1 MTAIR
6 VFVVFVAA
14 FFLLPYGVG
23 HLFVS
28 CSYKNRLYPWIVG
41 LCTCFLLYEFL
52 YLAFHVALGSLTGMT
67 FLWLAVCIALA
78 AVGIWKTRRLQT
90 GKLHTPRSSSDICW
104 SCWDTLL
111 IFAVVSFFLL
121 QTFNTVFRTYYGN
134 LDDHYYCAIATTS
147 LSTDTV
153 NRVYPISGLPR
164 EAFFPKDY
172 TLPAWPTFSASL
184 ALLTGVHPAIIYRTL
199 LPLVETPAA
208 YGITYLILRSFFKE
222 PKDRKYAL
230 LALLYVEIFTV
241 VTASRGGGESS
252 EFWFVVNCWSGKA
265 LSASIALPLVLL
277 FLLRVENAEGTAA
290 RRDAW
295 LGLILAGWSCCMFA
309 ATLFFLI
316 PVELAIWGLCYLLR
330 TKRWKDIGGFA
341 IAAALPTAFAA
352 FTYLI

>member
-6 VFVVFVAA
+6 VCVIFAA
-14 FFLLPYGVG
+14 VFFLLPYRIGR
-23 HLFVS
+23 LFVS
-28 CSYKNRLYPWIVG
+28 YKNKSYPWIVG
-41 LCTCFLLYEFL
+41 LCFCFLLYELL
-52 YLAFHVALGSLTGMT
+52 YLIFHVTLGSLKVMT
-67 FLWLAVCIALA
+67 YLWLVACIVVASI
-78 AVGIWKTRRLQT
+78 GFWRTYRRKAKRL
-90 GKLHTPRSSSDICW
+90 SSSDTSQSWEHWETI
-104 SCWDTLL
+104 LL
-111 IFAVVSFFLL
+111 FAVVAFFLL
-121 QTFNTVFRTYYGN
+121 QAFNTVFRTYYGN
-134 LDDHYYCAIATTS
+134 LDDHYYCAIATSS

-153 NRVYPISGLPR
+153 NRYSPISGLLRPSFY
-164 EAFFPKDY
+164 EIDY

-241 VTASRGGGESS
+241 VTASRGGGESA
-252 EFWFVVNCWSGKA
+252 EFWFVVNGWSGKA

-277 FLLRVENAEGTAA
+277 FLLRVENAEDAVA

-295 LGLILAGWSCCMFA
+295 LGLILASWSCCMFA

-316 PVELAIWGLCYLLR
+316 PVELAVWGLCYLLR

-352 FTYLI
+352 FTYLL

>member
-1 MTAIR
+1 MTAVR
-6 VFVVFVAA
+6 VCIIFAA
-14 FFLLPYGVG
+14 VFFLLPYGVG
-23 HLFVS
+23 RLLVS
-28 CSYKNRLYPWIVG
+28 CKNRHYPWIIG
-41 LCTCFLLYEFL
+41 LCFCFLLYELL
-52 YLAFHVALGSLTGMT
+52 YLIFHVTLGSLTAMT
-67 FLWLAVCIALA
+67 LLWLVVCVVVAF
-78 AVGIWKTRRLQT
+78 VGFRRICRRQAKSLYASDSPPSWKRWEIILFFV
-90 GKLHTPRSSSDICW
+90 IV
-104 SCWDTLL
+104 
-111 IFAVVSFFLL
+111 AFLL
-121 QTFNTVFRTYYGN
+121 LQIFNAVFRTYYGN
-134 LDDHYYCAIATTS
+134 QDDHYYCAIATTS

-153 NRVYPISGLPR
+153 NRYSPISGLLRPSFY
-164 EAFFPKDY
+164 EIDY

-252 EFWFVVNCWSGKA
+252 EFWFVVNGWSGKA

-277 FLLRVENAEGTAA
+277 FLLRVENAKDAAA

-295 LGLILAGWSCCMFA
+295 LGLILASWSCCMFA

-316 PVELAIWGLCYLLR
+316 PVELAVWGLCYLLR

-341 IAAALPTAFAA
+341 IAAVLPTAFAA
-352 FTYLI
+352 FTYLL

>member
-1 MTAIR
+1 MTVVR
-6 VFVVFVAA
+6 VCIVFVAV
-14 FFLLPYGVG
+14 FFLFPYGTG
-23 HLFVS
+23 SLFTS
-28 CSYKNRLYPWIVG
+28 NKSKLYSWIFG
-41 LCTCFLLYEFL
+41 LCLCFFLYQLLYLF
-52 YLAFHVALGSLTGMT
+52 FHITLGSLTVMT
-67 FLWLAVCIALA
+67 FLWLATCVAITSVSLL
-78 AVGIWKTRRLQT
+78 KTQRFQRNVLSISTFIQSW
-90 GKLHTPRSSSDICW
+90 GH
-104 SCWDTLL
+104 WDTILF
-111 IFAVVSFFLL
+111 FAVVVFFLL

-147 LSTDTV
+147 LSTNTV
-153 NRVYPISGLPR
+153 NRFSPISGLLKD
-164 EAFFPKDY
+164 AFFNINY

-252 EFWFVVNCWSGKA
+252 EFWFVVNGWSGKA

-330 TKRWKDIGGFA
+330 TKRWKDIGGFT
-341 IAAALPTAFAA
+341 IAAALPIAFAA

>member
-1 MTAIR
+1 MTIIR
-6 VFVVFVAA
+6 VCVVFASV

-23 HLFVS
+23 HLFAS
-28 CSYKNRLYPWIVG
+28 HKNKFSHWILG
-41 LCTCFLLYEFL
+41 LCSCFLFYEL
-52 YLAFHVALGSLTGMT
+52 IYLVFHVILGRLTVMT
-67 FLWLAVCIALA
+67 ILWLVVCIVTAL
-78 AVGIWKTRRLQT
+78 VGIWRT
-90 GKLHTPRSSSDICW
+90 HRSQEKDLLSPVHPLNWRGLDVF
-104 SCWDTLL
+104 L
-111 IFAVVSFFLL
+111 IFAVVAFFLL
-121 QTFNTVFRTYYGN
+121 QIFNTVFRTYYGN
-134 LDDHYYCAIATTS
+134 QDDHYYCAIATTS

-153 NRVYPISGLPR
+153 NRYFPISGLLKD
-164 EAFFPKDY
+164 AFYEIDY

-241 VTASRGGGESS
+241 VAASRGGSESS

-277 FLLRVENAEGTAA
+277 FLLRVENAEGVSA

-295 LGLILAGWSCCMFA
+295 LGLILASWSCCMFA

>member
-1 MTAIR
+1 MTIR
-6 VFVVFVAA
+6 VFLIFALF
-14 FFLLPYGVG
+14 FFLLPLGVG
-23 HLFVS
+23 SAITSCKSSLFS
-28 CSYKNRLYPWIVG
+28 LIIG
-41 LCTCFLLYEFL
+41 LCFCFTIYELLYIIFHKALLPLLSMTALWIFICAVFSLLGYRKLYLLRTVEHSFFSHSALVWEWQSTILLFFVIFLL
-52 YLAFHVALGSLTGMT
+52 
-67 FLWLAVCIALA
+67 
-78 AVGIWKTRRLQT
+78 
-90 GKLHTPRSSSDICW
+90 
-104 SCWDTLL
+104 
-111 IFAVVSFFLL
+111 LL
-121 QTFNTVFRTYYGN
+121 QLFNTIFRTYYGN
-134 LDDHYYCAIATTS
+134 LDDHYYCAIATSSWYTN
-147 LSTDTV
+147 TA
-153 NRVYPISGLPR
+153 NRYSPISGLLKG
-164 EAFFPKDY
+164 AFFSKQY

-252 EFWFVVNCWSGKA
+252 EFWFVVNGWSGKA

-277 FLLRVENAEGTAA
+277 FLLRVENAKDAAA

-295 LGLILAGWSCCMFA
+295 LGLILASWSCCMFA

-316 PVELAIWGLCYLLR
+316 PVELAIWGLCYLLQ

-352 FTYLI
+352 FTYLL

>member
-6 VFVVFVAA
+6 VCIIFAAVF
-14 FFLLPYGVG
+14 FFLPYGVG
-23 HLFVS
+23 RLFVS
-28 CSYKNRLYPWIVG
+28 CGNKLYPWILG
-41 LCTCFLLYEFL
+41 LCTCFLFYELL
-52 YLAFHVALGSLTGMT
+52 YLIFHITLGRLTVMT
-67 FLWLAVCIALA
+67 FLWLVACIVGASVGFWRTHHLQVNAL
-78 AVGIWKTRRLQT
+78 R
-90 GKLHTPRSSSDICW
+90 TPNNIQSWGR
-104 SCWDTLL
+104 WDVILF
-111 IFAVVSFFLL
+111 FAIIIFFLL
-121 QTFNTVFRTYYGN
+121 QIFNTVFRTYYGN

-153 NRVYPISGLPR
+153 NRYSPISGLPKN
-164 EAFFPKDY
+164 AFYSKDY

-241 VTASRGGGESS
+241 VTASRGGGESA
-252 EFWFVVNCWSGKA
+252 EFWFVVNGWSGKA

-277 FLLRVENAEGTAA
+277 FLLRVENAKDAA
-290 RRDAW
+290 ACRDAW
-295 LGLILAGWSCCMFA
+295 LGLILASWSCCMFA

-330 TKRWKDIGGFA
+330 TKRWKDIGGFT
-341 IAAALPTAFAA
+341 IAAALPIAFAA
-352 FTYLI
+352 FTYLL

>member
-6 VFVVFVAA
+6 VCIVFVAT
-14 FFLLPYGVG
+14 FLLLPYGIG
-23 HLFVS
+23 RLLVS
-28 CSYKNRLYPWIVG
+28 RENNLYSWVLGQCS
-41 LCTCFLLYEFL
+41 CFLLYELL
-52 YLAFHVALGSLTGMT
+52 YLVFHITLGSLAAMT
-67 FLWLAVCIALA
+67 TLWFVACLVLSL
-78 AVGIWKTRRLQT
+78 VGILRLHRQ
-90 GKLHTPRSSSDICW
+90 RSGISPAPDASPCW
-104 SCWDTLL
+104 GAWDVILL
-111 IFAVVSFFLL
+111 SAVIAFFLL

-147 LSTDTV
+147 FSTDTV
-153 NRVYPISGLPR
+153 NRYYPISGLLKN
-164 EAFFPKDY
+164 AFYEKDY

-252 EFWFVVNCWSGKA
+252 EFWFVVNGWSGKA

-277 FLLRVENAEGTAA
+277 FLLRVENAKDAAA

-295 LGLILAGWSCCMFA
+295 LGLILASWSCCMFA

-316 PVELAIWGLCYLLR
+316 PVELAVWGLCYLLR

-352 FTYLI
+352 FTYLL

>member
-6 VFVVFVAA
+6 VCIVFVAA

-23 HLFVS
+23 RLFVP
-28 CSYKNRLYPWIVG
+28 CRDRLYPWIVG

-52 YLAFHVALGSLTGMT
+52 YLAFHVTLGSLTAMT
-67 FLWLAVCIALA
+67 FLWLAVCIVGAV
-78 AVGIWKTRRLQT
+78 VGIWKSRCLQT
-90 GKLHTPRSSSDICW
+90 DRLPSLSLMTSWDS
-104 SCWDTLL
+104 WDTLL
-111 IFAVVSFFLL
+111 FFAVVAVFLL
-121 QTFNTVFRTYYGN
+121 QSFNAAFRTYYGN

-252 EFWFVVNCWSGKA
+252 EFWFVVNGWSGKA

-277 FLLRVENAEGTAA
+277 FLLRVENAKDAAA

-295 LGLILAGWSCCMFA
+295 LGLILASWSCCMFA

-316 PVELAIWGLCYLLR
+316 PVELTIWGLCCLLR

-352 FTYLI
+352 FTYLL

>member
-23 HLFVS
+23 RLFVP
-28 CSYKNRLYPWIVG
+28 CRDRLYPWIVG

-52 YLAFHVALGSLTGMT
+52 YLAFHVALGSLTVMT
-67 FLWLAVCIALA
+67 FFWLAVCIVGAV
-78 AVGIWKTRRLQT
+78 VGIWKSRCPQTDRLPLLSLMT
-90 GKLHTPRSSSDICW
+90 SWDG
-104 SCWDTLL
+104 WDTLL
-111 IFAVVSFFLL
+111 FFAVVAVFLL
-121 QTFNTVFRTYYGN
+121 QSFNVAFRTYYGN
-134 LDDHYYCAIATTS
+134 LDDHYYCAIAATS

-199 LPLVETPAA
+199 LPPVETPAA
-208 YGITYLILRSFFKE
+208 YGITYLILRSFFTE

-252 EFWFVVNCWSGKA
+252 EFWFVVNGWSGKA

-277 FLLRVENAEGTAA
+277 FLLRVENAKDAAA

-295 LGLILAGWSCCMFA
+295 LGLILASWSCCMFA

-352 FTYLI
+352 FTYLL

>member
-6 VFVVFVAA
+6 VCIIFAAVF
-14 FFLLPYGVG
+14 FFLPYGVG
-23 HLFVS
+23 RLFVS
-28 CSYKNRLYPWIVG
+28 CGDKLYSWILG
-41 LCTCFLLYEFL
+41 LCACFLFYELL
-52 YLAFHVALGSLTGMT
+52 YLIFHITLGRLTVMT
-67 FLWLAVCIALA
+67 ILWLSACIAGA
-78 AVGIWKTRRLQT
+78 SVGFWRNYHLQVNAM
-90 GKLHTPRSSSDICW
+90 PASNDIQRW
-104 SCWDTLL
+104 GHWDIIFFFIVITL
-111 IFAVVSFFLL
+111 FLL
-121 QTFNTVFRTYYGN
+121 QIFNTAFRTYYGN
-134 LDDHYYCAIATTS
+134 LDDHFYCAIATTS

-153 NRVYPISGLPR
+153 NRYSPISGLAKKAFYSR
-164 EAFFPKDY
+164 EYA
-172 TLPAWPTFSASL
+172 LPAWPTFSASL

-199 LPLVETPAA
+199 LPLVEIPAA

-241 VTASRGGGESS
+241 VAASRGGSESS

-277 FLLRVENAEGTAA
+277 SLLRVENAEDAAA

-295 LGLILAGWSCCMFA
+295 LGLILASWSCCMFA

-316 PVELAIWGLCYLLR
+316 PVELAVWGLCYLLR

-341 IAAALPTAFAA
+341 IAAALPTAFA
-352 FTYLI
+352 FLLL